1 MWGISPIL
9 SLRHLIHIIGEKWY
23 NKIIANSKHCLV
35 QTDPEEG
42 SPSQVSE
49 DGGEEV
55 VAEEVGHHDPYF
67 EPVVN
72 LPEVTIT
79 THEEEEEVM
88 VKL

>member
-1 MWGISPIL
+1 M
-9 SLRHLIHIIGEKWY
+9 
-23 NKIIANSKHCLV
+23 
-35 QTDPEEG
+35 
-42 SPSQVSE
+42 SE

-55 VAEEVGHHDPYF
+55 VTEEVGHHDPYF

-72 LPEVTIT
+72 LPEVTVT